1 MSFMSSIQAA
11 FRRITVSPKKD
22 RGCLLEP
29 PFLPIPTSPEQNEN
43 FYVIDES
50 FTSLSINDEADKT
63 FYENETFNM
72 YTSDVDFVQGRN
84 AGKRKRSFTDVEL
97 CRASFSLMDLKST
110 PTRLLQENSEPKYSP
125 PAKRAPILRRFRA
138 RLTPPP
144 YRPPAVPPLN
154 ENDEEH
160 YIRTK
165 GQSESS
171 SSASSQAVDCAK
183 ATEISC

>member
-1 MSFMSSIQAA
+1 MPFISTIQAA
-11 FRRITVSPKKD
+11 FRKITVSPKKD
-22 RGCLLEP
+22 RGSLLEP

-43 FYVIDES
+43 FYVMDES
-50 FTSLSINDEADKT
+50 FTSLSINVEADKT

-110 PTRLLQENSEPKYSP
+110 PTRLLQDDSEPNYSP

-138 RLTPPP
+138 RLTTPP

-154 ENDEEH
+154 EDDEEH
-160 YIRTK
+160 YIRTV
-165 GQSESS
+165 GRSETST
-171 SSASSQAVDCAK
+171 SAPNQAVDCSK